1 MLDKVEGFLK
11 NLISLLQL
19 ARIYSLAHPKSID
32 AINRTYEGLFSIFD
46 DREEFTIGLIGEEIV
61 FEKEIFFALS
71 KISQPFIK
79 NLKEK
84 EIEKIIFRKGARKE
98 ELVEFIKFLLLPKE
112 DIKKDIQ
119 IQEYLIRQG
128 IKNIYVSKIK
138 VSSSHS
144 KDYESNI
151 EEAAVDY
158 ISQYDDSLEK
168 ISKAVNV
175 ILSGEVLD
183 YLDLKYTITNVIES
197 LILGSPELLK
207 LTTLKKH
214 DITTFVHL
222 LDVAILSIYFSSKIG
237 FPNDD
242 VLDIGIAALFH
253 DIGKIYI
260 SRKVI
265 GKPDKLT
272 EEEFAIMKS
281 HTTRGAEI
289 LLKYAPSLGMLPVVV
304 AFEHHL
310 RYDLKGYPK
319 SYFTK
324 KMHTA
329 SLIVSLCDVY
339 DALSERRS
347 YKRSYPPD
355 MIYNLMLKEKGAAFE
370 PQLLEDL
377 FKVLG
382 VWPLGTIVSLT
393 DKRIAIVRQQNE
405 DDIFS
410 PKVEVISPADKK
422 EYIDLK
428 SKKDELKIEYSLN
441 PLAEGKEYIRLT

>member
-1 MLDKVEGFLK
+1 MFDKVEGFLK
-11 NLISLLQL
+11 NLMSLLQL
-19 ARIYSLAHPKSID
+19 VKIYSLNHPKSID
-32 AINRTYEGLFSIFD
+32 VINKTYENLLNILAE
-46 DREEFTIGLIGEEIV
+46 REELTIGIIGEEMA

-71 KISQPFIK
+71 KLSQPFIK

-84 EIEKIIFRKGARKE
+84 EIEKIIFRNGVRKE

-112 DIKKDIQ
+112 DIKEDPQ
-119 IQEYLIRQG
+119 NQEYLIHQG
-128 IKNIYVSKIK
+128 IKNIFVSKIK
-138 VSSSHS
+138 VASSPS
-144 KDYESNI
+144 KDYGSNI
-151 EEAAVDY
+151 EGAAIDY
-158 ISQYDDSLEK
+158 ISQYEDSLK
-168 ISKAVNV
+168 NISKSVNA
-175 ILSGEVLD
+175 ILSGEILD
-183 YLDLKYTITNVIES
+183 YLELKYTITNVIES
-197 LILGSPELLK
+197 LLFGSPELLK

-237 FPNDD
+237 FLKDD
-242 VLDIGIAALFH
+242 VLDIGMAALFH

-265 GKPDKLT
+265 TKPDKLT
-272 EEEFAIMKS
+272 DEEFAIMKS

-289 LLKYAPSLGMLPVVV
+289 LLKYVPALGMLPVIV

-324 KMHTA
+324 KMYTA

-370 PQLLEDL
+370 PWLIEKL
-377 FKVLG
+377 FTVLG
-382 VWPLGTIVSLT
+382 VWPIGTIVSLT
-393 DKRIAIVRQQNE
+393 DKRIAIVREQNE

-410 PKVEVISPADKK
+410 PKVEIVSGADKK
-422 EYIDLK
+422 EYLDLK
-428 SKKDELKIEYSLN
+428 EKKDQLKIECSLN
-441 PLAEGKEYIRLT
+441 PLAEGKEYSKFV

>member
-1 MLDKVEGFLK
+1 MLAKVEGFLK

-19 ARIYSLAHPKSID
+19 ARIYNLNHPKSVD
-32 AINRTYEGLFSIFD
+32 AINKTYGGLLGILV
-46 DREEFTIGLIGEEIV
+46 EIEKLTIGLIGEEIV

-71 KISQPFIK
+71 KMSQPFIK
-79 NLKEK
+79 SLKEK
-84 EIEKIIFRKGARKE
+84 EIEKIIFHIGVRKE
-98 ELVEFIKFLLLPKE
+98 ELIEFIKFLLIPKE
-112 DIKKDIQ
+112 DIKKDIE

-128 IKNIYVSKIK
+128 VKNIFVSKIK
-138 VSSSHS
+138 VAP
-144 KDYESNI
+144 KGYKKNI

-158 ISQYDDSLEK
+158 ISQYDGSLEK
-168 ISKAVNV
+168 ISKAVNA

-222 LDVAILSIYFSSKIG
+222 LDVAILAIYFSSKIG

-324 KMHTA
+324 KTHTA

-355 MIYNLMLKEKGAAFE
+355 MIYNLMLKEKGATFE
-370 PQLLEDL
+370 PWLLEEL

-382 VWPLGTIVSLT
+382 VWPIGTIVSLT
-393 DKRIAIVRQQNE
+393 DKRIAIVREQNE
-405 DDIFS
+405 DNIFY
-410 PKVEVISPADKK
+410 PKVEVISVPDKK

-428 SKKDELKIEYSLN
+428 DKKDELKIECSLN
-441 PLAEGKEYIRLT
+441 PLAEGKEYAKLV